1 MKKKRMTKSQDWNP
15 SLITEADK
23 DVDEK
28 HHTLI
33 KAKRRLVV
41 IERDL
46 KSAEEREGKCRQW
59 RDKIREVESEMKEI
73 YNSILAAD
81 I

>member
-1 MKKKRMTKSQDWNP
+1 MKKKGMRKSRNWNL
-15 SLITEADK
+15 SLITEAAK

-33 KAKRRLVV
+33 EAKRRFVV
-41 IERDL
+41 TERDL
-46 KSAEEREGKCRQW
+46 KSKEEREEKCLQW
-59 RDKIREVESEMKEI
+59 RDKIREVEAEMEEI
-73 YNSILAAD
+73 TATEDD

>member
-1 MKKKRMTKSQDWNP
+1 MKKKGMTKSQDWNP
-15 SLITEADK
+15 SLITEADR

-33 KAKRRLVV
+33 KANRRLVV

-46 KSAEEREGKCRQW
+46 KSAEEREGKCLQW

-73 YNSILAAD
+73 
-81 I
+81 

>member
-1 MKKKRMTKSQDWNP
+1 MKKKGMRKYQNWNP
-15 SLITEADK
+15 SLITEAAK

-33 KAKRRLVV
+33 EATRRLHV

-46 KSAEEREGKCRQW
+46 KSAEEQEENCLQW
-59 RDKIREVESEMKEI
+59 RDKLREVETEMEEI
-73 YNSILAAD
+73 TTTAGD

>member
-1 MKKKRMTKSQDWNP
+1 MKKKGMRKYQNWNP
-15 SLITEADK
+15 SLITEATK

-33 KAKRRLVV
+33 EATRRLHV

-46 KSAEEREGKCRQW
+46 KSVEEQEENCLQW
-59 RDKIREVESEMKEI
+59 RDKLREVEAEMEEI
-73 YNSILAAD
+73 TTTAGD